1 MSIQPC
7 NEPTCVERSDGVE
20 LLIRSHEKDLGEFTV
35 RRSLPSARQRMV
47 GPYVFFDHMG
57 PAQFPVGQGVAVRPH
72 PHIGIATV
80 TFLFDGEIM
89 HRDSLGYVQPIRPG
103 AVNFMTAGRGIV
115 HSERTPPEL
124 LQSGAGLHGIQLWLA
139 LPAEYEEV
147 DPAFVH
153 YPAEDI
159 PVTQEFGPKVTVI
172 MGEAYG
178 IRSPV
183 ANLSPTLY
191 VEVLFS
197 GAGQLTLPDGYT
209 ERAVYVVEGKVFI
222 GDCALTSGDMAVIQT
237 GAVVSMQ
244 TSVAAK
250 IMIIGGEPFP
260 EKRYVWWNFVSSSDE
275 RIEQAKQQWKEGG
288 FVQVPGETEYIPL
301 PA

>member
-1 MSIQPC
+1 MSIQPN
-7 NEPTCVERSDGVE
+7 NEPTCEERSDAII
-20 LLIRSHEKDLGEFTV
+20 LLIRSHAKDLGEFTV
-35 RRSLPSARQRMV
+35 RRSLPSAKQRMV

-103 AVNFMTAGRGIV
+103 DVNYMTAGKGIV

-124 LQSGAGLHGIQLWLA
+124 LQSGATLHGIQLWLA
-139 LPAEYEEV
+139 LPAEFEEV

-159 PVTQEFGPKVTVI
+159 PVTHEFGPMVTVI

-178 IRSPV
+178 VRSPV
-183 ANLSPTLY
+183 ENLSPTLY
-191 VEVLFS
+191 AEVLFS
-197 GAGQLTLPDGYT
+197 GPEQLALPDAYT
-209 ERAVYVVEGKVFI
+209 ERAVYVVEGEVLI
-222 GDCALTSGDMAVIQT
+222 GDCALTSGDMAVIET
-237 GAVVSMQ
+237 GSVVSMK
-244 TSVAAK
+244 TSAPARV
-250 IMIIGGEPFP
+250 MIIGGEPFP
-260 EKRYVWWNFVSSSDE
+260 EKRYIWWNFVSTSDE
-275 RIEQAKQQWKEGG
+275 RIQQAKQQWKDGD
-288 FVQVPGETEYIPL
+288 FVQVPDEAEFIPL
-301 PA
+301 PE

>member
-1 MSIQPC
+1 VSIQPS
-7 NEPTCVERSDGVE
+7 NEPNCIEHSDDVE

-57 PAQFPVGQGVAVRPH
+57 PSQFPIGQGVAVPPH

-80 TFLFDGEIM
+80 SFLFDGEIM

-115 HSERTPPEL
+115 HSERTSPEL
-124 LQSGAGLHGIQLWLA
+124 LQSGSRLHGIQLWLA

-159 PVTQEFGPKVTVI
+159 PVTHDFGPMVTVI

-183 ANLSPTLY
+183 VTLSPTLY
-191 VEVLFS
+191 VDVLFS
-197 GAGQLTLPDGYT
+197 EAGRLALPGGYT
-209 ERAVYVVEGKVFI
+209 ERAVYVVEGEVFI
-222 GDCALTSGDMAVIQT
+222 EGCSLTSGNMAVIRT
-237 GAVVSMQ
+237 GAVVSIQ
-244 TSVAAK
+244 SNLAARV
-250 IMIIGGEPFP
+250 MIIGGEPFP
-260 EKRYVWWNFVSSSDE
+260 EKRNIWWNFVSTSPE
-275 RIEQAKQQWKEGG
+275 RIEQAKQQWREGG
-288 FVQVPGETEYIPL
+288 FEQVPGETEFIPL
-301 PA
+301 PD

>member
-7 NEPTCVERSDGVE
+7 NEPNCIEHSDDIE
-20 LLIRSHEKDLGEFTV
+20 LLIKSHEKDLGEFTV
-35 RRSLPSARQRMV
+35 RRSLPSARRRMV

-57 PAQFPVGQGVAVRPH
+57 PSPFSVGQGVAVRPH

-115 HSERTPPEL
+115 HSERTSPEL
-124 LQSGAGLHGIQLWLA
+124 MHSGSRLHGIQLWLA

-159 PVTQEFGPKVTVI
+159 PVTHDFGPLVTVI

-183 ANLSPTLY
+183 VTLSPTLY
-191 VEVLFS
+191 VEALFS
-197 GAGQLTLPDGYT
+197 EAGQLELPGGYT
-209 ERAVYVVEGKVFI
+209 ERAVYVVEGEVFI
-222 GDCALTSGDMAVIQT
+222 EGCSLTTGNMAVIRT
-237 GAVVSMQ
+237 GALVSIQ
-244 TSVAAK
+244 SNLAARV
-250 IMIIGGEPFP
+250 MIIGGEPFP
-260 EKRYVWWNFVSSSDE
+260 EKRNIWWNFVSTSPE
-275 RIEQAKQQWKEGG
+275 RIEQAKQQWKERC
-288 FVQVPGETEYIPL
+288 FDQVPGETEFIPL
-301 PA
+301 PD